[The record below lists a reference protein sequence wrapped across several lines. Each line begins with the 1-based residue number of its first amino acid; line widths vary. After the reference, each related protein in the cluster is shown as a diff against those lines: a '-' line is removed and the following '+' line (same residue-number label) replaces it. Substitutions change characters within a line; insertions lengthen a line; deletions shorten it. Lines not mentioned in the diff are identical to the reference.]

1 MALDRNRPVQTR
13 SGEPVRIL
21 TWTEGAEPY
30 PVVGY
35 IGDNKAPDVWTA
47 EGQFNEYQTYEHRY
61 DLVNDPPK
69 KTVTWHRCRAEG
81 GGYIAGNFDSAEDA
95 LDTVFPNT
103 VAGLLKITWEDGKP
117 ISVELVEV

>member
-13 SGEPVRIL
+13 CGKPVRIL

-30 PVVGY
+30 PIVGF

-47 EGQFNEYQTYEHRY
+47 DGKFDEDQTYEHRY

-69 KTVTWHRCRAEG
+69 KTVTWHRCCAEG
-81 GGYIAGNFDSAEDA
+81 GGYIGRSFDSSDA
-95 LDTVFPNT
+95 ARDAISSVTL
-103 VAGLLKITWEDGKP
+103 AGLLKITWENRKP